1 MPTEYKVLGQV
12 APSSNSMTTLYTVP
26 AATQAV
32 VSSLTVCNRSQSA
45 KSFKIAVR
53 PDGAV
58 LANQHYIAFDTA
70 VAAVDTVTLT
80 IGMTLGADDVVSVA
94 SFDAHNCSFTL
105 FGSEVT

>member
-45 KSFKIAVR
+45 KSFTIAVR

-58 LANQHYIAFDTA
+58 LANEHYIAFDTA

>member
-94 SFDAHNCSFTL
+94 SYDAHNCSFTL

>member
-12 APSSNSMTTLYTVP
+12 APSSNSLTTLYTVP

-32 VSSLTVCNRSQSA
+32 ISSLTVCNRASSSKA
-45 KSFKIAVR
+45 FRIAVR
-53 PDGAV
+53 PDGAAI
-58 LANQHYIAFDTA
+58 ANQHYIAYDTA
-70 VAAVDTVTLT
+70 VGSLDTVTLT

-94 SFDAHNCSFTL
+94 SFDAHNVSFTL